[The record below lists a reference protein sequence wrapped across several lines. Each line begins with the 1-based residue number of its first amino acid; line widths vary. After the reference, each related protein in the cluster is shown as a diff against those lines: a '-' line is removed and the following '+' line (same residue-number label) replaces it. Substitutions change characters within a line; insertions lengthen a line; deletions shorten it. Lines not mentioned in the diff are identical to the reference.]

1 MHKLTEECSKIYQQ
15 ALDGFLKVGAIEI
28 GKIACVIKWPSTSSV
43 LTLFK
48 GTWLKTMNK
57 VFTPRCFDHIY
68 QIHLH
73 DPLIL
78 YNKIACP

>member
-1 MHKLTEECSKIYQQ
+1 MHKLTEECSKNLPPSPWWIP
-15 ALDGFLKVGAIEI
+15 KVGAIEI
-28 GKIACVIKWPSTSSV
+28 GKIARVIKWPSTSSV

-48 GTWLKTMNK
+48 GTWLKTNK